1 MGQPDATLGVTL
13 ILRFQLCQRRLEG
26 IYKLHFFF
34 NDSYEPAEQNFACV
48 RACACMCACMC
59 RLHVRARWVSLPI
72 QQTNKQE
79 FNSQY
84 LDRRNSAERH
94 RLSTTQIINIIV
106 IFIDA
111 NKCIQWY
118 MSLENILSYFD
129 GNS

>member
-13 ILRFQLCQRRLEG
+13 ILRFQLCKRRLEG
-26 IYKLHFFF
+26 IYKLHFLF

-48 RACACMCACMC
+48 RARVCAHARVACICACA
-59 RLHVRARWVSLPI
+59 LGVVADS
-72 QQTNKQE
+72 TNKQE